1 MNPFDDQGMLVRLP
15 GANLNAMD
23 PHHFIRECPQCGH
36 KWISRAVAMQ
46 PVRCRKCGE
55 MTYE

>member
-15 GANLNAMD
+15 GANLTAMD
-23 PHHFIRECPQCGH
+23 SRHFIRECH
-36 KWISRAVAMQ
+36 KWISRAVAKQ